1 MQQVGLGG
9 AIKNDMWIT
18 DLEESPDPKSTSQSY
33 RDFMYWFAPYQ

>member
-18 DLEESPDPKSTSQSY
+18 DLEESPDPSPLPNL
-33 RDFMYWFAPYQ
+33 WGG